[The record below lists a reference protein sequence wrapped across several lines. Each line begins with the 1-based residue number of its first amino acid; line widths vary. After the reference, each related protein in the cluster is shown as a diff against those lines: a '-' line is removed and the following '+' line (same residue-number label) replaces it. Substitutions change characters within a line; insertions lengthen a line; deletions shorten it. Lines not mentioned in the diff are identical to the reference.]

1 MQPPAAGVGIRR
13 PRGSE
18 GRTGA
23 RPSSPSMAGGVSVGC
38 CEELVAGEGAT
49 SIPAAR
55 VGQRIDDMDCPGA
68 LAPLVVRLDQ
78 LVVEDTRPVDRV
90 GAAHGRPEPLTIKMV
105 LRSRWRKVFPTAA
118 EGSAPGTSV

>member
-1 MQPPAAGVGIRR
+1 MQPPAVGVSIPR
-13 PRGSE
+13 PLGSE

-23 RPSSPSMAGGVSVGC
+23 RPSSPSMAAGVSVEC
-38 CEELVAGEGAT
+38 CEELVAREVAT

-90 GAAHGRPEPLTIKMV
+90 GAAHGRPEPPTITFA
-105 LRSRWRKVFPTAA
+105 LRPPCRNVFPPPPA
-118 EGSAPGTSV
+118 